1 MYEILLSACG
11 NPDKG
16 EDPNSNIVNGVKVRC
31 YWAMGETIDDVVKEA
46 RRYIERFNLGAG
58 NWNGGKIIL
67 DDYSVVGY
75 MSYNGR
81 VWSERR

>member
-11 NPDKG
+11 NPDHG
-16 EDPNSNIVNGVKVRC
+16 ENPFDNIVNGIKIPC
-31 YWAMGETIDDVVKEA
+31 YWAMGETIDDVVREA
-46 RRYIERFNLGAG
+46 RMYIEKYNLGSG
-58 NWNGGKIIL
+58 NWNGGRIDI
-67 DDYSVVGY
+67 DDVTVGY